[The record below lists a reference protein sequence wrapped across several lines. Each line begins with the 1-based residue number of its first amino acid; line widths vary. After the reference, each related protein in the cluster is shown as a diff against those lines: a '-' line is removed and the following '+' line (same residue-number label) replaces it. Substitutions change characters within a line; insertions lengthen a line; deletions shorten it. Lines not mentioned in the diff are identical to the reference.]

1 MNNIRVVKVLKHQHE
16 FLKLF
21 LQSTVAW
28 ALLFIGGFGSGKS
41 FTLSVTAVTL
51 LLKYPGVNIGC
62 YSVTFD
68 LLKLV
73 NIQQICE
80 RLEELSLEYTLNK
93 SDMIIRVHGYGK
105 IIFRSLDNPTRII
118 GYEHGFALIDEIDTL
133 PEVKATDAWNKVI
146 ARNRQRIFSN
156 GKRVRNKVG
165 AFSTPEGFRF
175 CYRRWDKEKIEGYD
189 LVRAK
194 TADNTFLP
202 PEYIDNLRASYPPH
216 LIEAYLNGEFVNL
229 NGGAVYHC
237 FERRFHSFSANEFF
251 GTEKIDNVVAFG

>member
-1 MNNIRVVKVLKHQHE
+1 MSVLKVSVLKHQHE
-16 FLKLF
+16 YLRMFLNDV
-21 LQSTVAW
+21 SVW

-41 FTLSVTAVTL
+41 YTLSVTAVML
-51 LLKYPGVNIGC
+51 LLKYPGTNIGC

-80 RLEELSLEYTLNK
+80 RLDELGLKFTLNK
-93 SDMIIRVHGYGK
+93 SDMILKVHGYGK
-105 IIFRSLDNPTRII
+105 IIFRSLDNPVRII

-146 ARNRQRIFSN
+146 ARNRQRIWFK
-156 GKRVRNKVG
+156 GDKIRNKVG

-175 CYRRWDKEKIEGYD
+175 CYRRWDKEKIDGYE

-194 TADNTFLP
+194 TAENTFLP

-237 FERRFHSFSANEFF
+237 FERRFHSFNADEMLGIQEEN
-251 GTEKIDNVVAFG
+251 NVVAFG